1 MLVELLL
8 LEMPTV
14 EVVSAFI
21 CCLRWIV
28 EDFLCSNLPEF
39 LKTSIIHRVVL
50 SIFQIVVHPSRLP
63 VIVDICMLD
72 AGLWPPISFIDGWA
86 LSIVW
91 ICRAPRALIIVIG
104 ASIDPPWTRIFEFWR
119 PGLLLPLTWLPIALL
134 VVIPIATAVPIL
146 LRHIALRRLPW
157 VLLLELWHLVITH

>member
-8 LEMPTV
+8 LEIPAV

-39 LKTSIIHRVVL
+39 LKTLIVHRVVL
-50 SIFQIVVHPSRLP
+50 SLFQIVVHLGRLP

-72 AGLWPPISFIDGWA
+72 AGLRPPISFIDGRA
-86 LSIVW
+86 LSIV
-91 ICRAPRALIIVIG
+91 
-104 ASIDPPWTRIFEFWR
+104 
-119 PGLLLPLTWLPIALL
+119 
-134 VVIPIATAVPIL
+134 
-146 LRHIALRRLPW
+146 
-157 VLLLELWHLVITH
+157 

>member
-8 LEMPTV
+8 LEMPAG

-39 LKTSIIHRVVL
+39 LKTSIVHRVVL
-50 SIFQIVVHPSRLP
+50 SLVRSSRLA

-72 AGLWPPISFIDGWA
+72 AGLRPPISFIDGRA
-86 LSIVW
+86 LSIV
-91 ICRAPRALIIVIG
+91 
-104 ASIDPPWTRIFEFWR
+104 
-119 PGLLLPLTWLPIALL
+119 
-134 VVIPIATAVPIL
+134 
-146 LRHIALRRLPW
+146 
-157 VLLLELWHLVITH
+157 